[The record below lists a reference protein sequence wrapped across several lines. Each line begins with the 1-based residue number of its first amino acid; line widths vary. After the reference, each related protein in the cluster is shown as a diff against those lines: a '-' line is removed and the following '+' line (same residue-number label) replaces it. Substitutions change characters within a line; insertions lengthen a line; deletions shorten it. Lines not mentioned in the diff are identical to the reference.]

1 MKRLPLFF
9 LGSLL
14 AIVVCCGTGVAQNIT
29 WTVQQ
34 LPDTDLMWEVKAVDL
49 SVAWA
54 VGNHGNIFRTT
65 NGGTTWT
72 SVGYSL
78 DHRGGSTWSIEA
90 ISATT
95 AFVCGANHDGM
106 SGSVP
111 SNDTSFVWRTTD
123 GGGTWSVVFAQSH
136 GFVDAVRMISPT
148 EGIGVGDPVKGEG
161 RWTIIRTT
169 DSGTTWSRIPTEPL
183 QMNGELGLNRSLC
196 TYGTNH
202 IWFGTVYGN
211 NSSAAVYRSTDA
223 GLTWSRA
230 STPLPY
236 YSWTVWFSDSLHG
249 LCSDTCL
256 ARSTDGGVTWL
267 PIGLPGWDWYSYD
280 KSWLAFASVSGGKD
294 LWATLDTTIYRSTDW
309 GASWSIAYHNT
320 KDTLLYGSF
329 ANVGDSTVGWFTTLG
344 AKIVACKVSPVA
356 APVLVSPPNGATS
369 QSTTLSLVW
378 RKSIGALTY
387 RVQVASDSGFTMILS
402 DDSTVTDT
410 TKLVGSLAPYT
421 NYYWRVKARHSGGSS
436 LYSTMWTF
444 TCPVSIQEVDGIPTH
459 YSLGQ
464 NYPNPFNPSTTIRYE
479 LPHASRASLKV
490 YNTLGQEVATL
501 VNETKAAGV
510 YTVTFDAVGL
520 ASDVYFYRLQA
531 GSFVDTKKL
540 LLVR

>member
-1 MKRLPLFF
+1 MKRLPILFA
-9 LGSLL
+9 GVAL
-14 AIVVCCGTGVAQNIT
+14 AIAVFAGTGFAQSIT
-29 WTVQQ
+29 WTDQQ
-34 LPDTDLMWEVKAVDL
+34 LPDTDLIWEVKAVDL

-65 NGGTTWT
+65 NRGTTWT

-78 DHRGGSTWSIEA
+78 DHRGGSTSSIEA

-95 AFVCGANHDGM
+95 AFVCGANYDGM

-111 SNDTSFVWRTTD
+111 SNDTTFVWRTTD

-202 IWFGTVYGN
+202 IWFGAASGN

-280 KSWLAFASVSGGKD
+280 TGWLAFASVSGGKD
-294 LWATLDTTIYRSTDW
+294 LWATLDTIVYRSEDW

-320 KDTLLYGSF
+320 KDTLLSGSF
-329 ANVGDSTVGWFTTLG
+329 ATVHDSTVGWFTTLG
-344 AKIVACKVSPVA
+344 ANIVAYKDFPVG
-356 APVLVSPPNGATS
+356 VDMLATGDVP
-369 QSTTLSLVW
+369 TEFGLS
-378 RKSIGALTY
+378 
-387 RVQVASDSGFTMILS
+387 
-402 DDSTVTDT
+402 
-410 TKLVGSLAPYT
+410 
-421 NYYWRVKARHSGGSS
+421 
-436 LYSTMWTF
+436 
-444 TCPVSIQEVDGIPTH
+444 
-459 YSLGQ
+459 Q
-464 NYPNPFNPSTTIRYE
+464 NYPNPFNPTTKIRFTIVDRQLTTI
-479 LPHASRASLKV
+479 KV
-490 YNTLGQEVATL
+490 FDLVGREVATL
-501 VNETKAAGV
+501 VNEVKEPGTYTVQFDASKLASGV
-510 YTVTFDAVGL
+510 YL
-520 ASDVYFYRLQA
+520 YRLSA
-531 GSFVDTKKL
+531 GQFVQSKKM
-540 LLVR
+540 VVVK